1 MIPNAIEVVTL
12 FVDDIDAAKAF
23 YQSVF
28 APEIVYE
35 DGVSAVLAFKGAM
48 INLLAASEAPP
59 LVTPAPVG
67 ASGTGSRML
76 LTIRVDSVDDTAA
89 ALAAKGVALLNGPI
103 DRPWGRRTAAFADPS
118 GHAWEIAEE
127 I

>member
-12 FVDDIDAAKAF
+12 FVDDIGAAKAF
-23 YQSVF
+23 YRTVF

-35 DGVSAVLAFKGAM
+35 DDVSAVLAFKGAM
-48 INLLAASEAPP
+48 VNLLAASEAPP
-59 LVTPAPVG
+59 LVTPAPVA
-67 ASGTGSRML
+67 ASASGSRML
-76 LTIRVDSVDDTAA
+76 LTIRVDSVDATCAL
-89 ALAAKGVALLNGPI
+89 LAASGIALLNGPI

-118 GHAWEIAEE
+118 GHVWEIAEE